1 MKKPYLIQRAE
12 IAKPLK
18 KDTKRLSEAVNF
30 DYMGSAE
37 FEFGALP
44 RSFRRIEKNLALF
57 TKRTVSTIA
66 QGDAPLQVWS
76 YLSDSQFAE
85 YTEWLL
91 SLRETSQIDTKEST
105 RFGINQSY
113 RRYINTNFWWDIEN
127 DVMFGFHKIF
137 MKRVG
142 AHVTASFAYMN
153 QQKDK
158 K

>member
-1 MKKPYLIQRAE
+1 VNKPYLIQRAK
-12 IAKPLK
+12 IAQPLK
-18 KDTKRLSEAVNF
+18 KDTKRLSEAVDF

-57 TKRTVSTIA
+57 TKRTISTIA
-66 QGDAPLQVWS
+66 QGDVPLQVWS

-85 YTEWLL
+85 YTEWLTA
-91 SLRETSQIDTKEST
+91 LRKTSQIYTKEPT
-105 RFGINQSY
+105 HFEIDRAY

-142 AHVTASFAYMN
+142 THVTVSLAYMN